1 MELPAT
7 PADISVEWLNAAV
20 GGDGSAVTAGRAI
33 VGVVATDIG
42 DGTGIFGEIARL
54 SLTLDDG
61 TATSLVAKMPCTE
74 PANLHVA
81 QMLGIYEREMNMF
94 EHVLD
99 RSPMHAPACRLVA
112 RGDDGHFVLLLEDM
126 STDWEVGDQ
135 IVGATIPQAE
145 QVVDALAAFHAHWW
159 QSPELDGMT
168 WLPKPNAPQYTAVVP
183 GLYRA
188 GLPGL
193 QSDWADRV
201 PPQSVDVALA
211 LDPRFEEILERTAA
225 GPTTLIHTDT
235 RLDNIFFAKDGSGR
249 VAFIDFQLA
258 LAGRG
263 VADVAYLVGTSVPQA
278 SAVEHWEALLR
289 RWHAGVTDLGV
300 DYAFDDALR
309 AYREAALYYLSGAM
323 ALIGT
328 FDTGNERGAK
338 WAEAYATRI
347 LNHVVD
353 IDASSVL

>member
-1 MELPAT
+1 MTLPMT
-7 PADISVEWLNAAV
+7 PTDITAEWLNDAV
-20 GGDGSAVTAGRAI
+20 GGSNSAVTAGRSI
-33 VGVVATDIG
+33 VDVAVTDIG

-54 SLTLDDG
+54 SLTLEDG
-61 TATSLVAKMPCTE
+61 SSTSLVAKMPCTE

-81 QMLGIYEREMNMF
+81 QMLGIYEREMHMF
-94 EHVLD
+94 EQVLD
-99 RSPMHAPACRLVA
+99 RSPMHAPACRLVE
-112 RGDDGHFVLLLEDM
+112 RGPDGQFVLLLDDM
-126 STDWEVGDQ
+126 STNWTVGDQ

-145 QVVDALAAFHAHWW
+145 QVVDALAEFHVHWW
-159 QSPELDGMT
+159 ESPELDRME

-188 GLPGL
+188 GLEGL
-193 QSDWADRV
+193 QSDWADKV

-211 LDPRFEEILERTAA
+211 LAPRFEDIHERTAG

-235 RLDNIFFAKDGSGR
+235 RLDNIFFAADGSGK

-263 VADVAYLVGTSVPQA
+263 VADIAYMVGTSVPHADAAQ
-278 SAVEHWEALLR
+278 HWEALLR
-289 RWHAGVTDLGV
+289 RWHGRIVDQGI
-300 DYAFDDALR
+300 DYAFDDALT

-328 FDTGNERGAK
+328 FDTGNERGAA
-338 WAEAYATRI
+338 WAEAYTTRMF
-347 LNHVVD
+347 NHVVD
-353 IDASSVL
+353 IDAVSVL

>member
-1 MELPAT
+1 MPLPAT
-7 PADISVEWLNAAV
+7 PADISVEWLNEAV
-20 GGDGSAVTAGRAI
+20 GGDGSAVTAGRDI
-33 VGVVATDIG
+33 VGIAVEDIG

-61 TATSLVAKMPCTE
+61 SAASLVVKMPCTE

-94 EHVLD
+94 EHVLE

-145 QVVDALAAFHAHWW
+145 QIVDALAEFHAHWW
-159 QSPELDGMT
+159 ESPELDAMT

-188 GLPGL
+188 GLVGL

-211 LDPRFEEILERTAA
+211 LDPQFEEILERTAA

-263 VADVAYLVGTSVPQA
+263 VADVAYLVGTSVPHD
-278 SAVEHWEALLR
+278 SAVANWEALLR
-289 RWHAGVTDLGV
+289 RWHAGVTERGIE
-300 DYAFDDALR
+300 YSFDDALR

-328 FDTGNERGAK
+328 FDTGNERGTR
-338 WAEAYATRI
+338 WAEAYTTRI

-353 IDASSVL
+353 IEASQVL

>member
-7 PADISVEWLNAAV
+7 PADIGVEWLNKAV
-20 GGDGSAVTAGRAI
+20 GGDESAVTSGRDI
-33 VGVVATDIG
+33 VSVSVEDIG

-126 STDWEVGDQ
+126 STDWDVGDQ

-145 QVVDALAAFHAHWW
+145 QIVDALAAFHAHWW
-159 QSPELDGMT
+159 ESPELDDMA

-188 GLPGL
+188 GLVGL
-193 QSDWADRV
+193 QSDWTDRV
-201 PPQSVDVALA
+201 PSQSVDVALA
-211 LDPRFEEILERTAA
+211 LDPRFEELLERTAA

-235 RLDNIFFAKDGSGR
+235 RLDNIFFAKDGSGD

-263 VADVAYLVGTSVPQA
+263 VADVAYLVGTSVPHD
-278 SAVEHWEALLR
+278 SAVQNWEALLR
-289 RWHAGVTDLGV
+289 RWHAGVV
-300 DYAFDDALR
+300 DRGISYAFDDALSS
-309 AYREAALYYLSGAM
+309 YREAALYYLSGAM

-328 FDTGNERGAK
+328 FDTGNERGAR

-353 IDASSVL
+353 IDASAVL

>member
-1 MELPAT
+1 MTLPMT
-7 PADISVEWLNAAV
+7 PADISAEWLNDEV
-20 GGDGSAVTAGRAI
+20 GGDASAVTAGRTI
-33 VGVVATDIG
+33 VGVAHENIG

-61 TATSLVAKMPCTE
+61 STTSLVAKMPCTE
-74 PANLHVA
+74 PANLNVA
-81 QMLGIYEREMNMF
+81 LMLGIYEREMNMF
-94 EHVLD
+94 EHVLE

-112 RGDDGHFVLLLEDM
+112 RGTDGHFVLLLEDM
-126 STDWEVGDQ
+126 SNDWVVGDQ
-135 IVGATIPQAE
+135 IVGATVSQAR
-145 QVVDALAAFHAHWW
+145 QIVDALAAFHAHWW
-159 QSPELDGMT
+159 QHPELDEMT

-188 GLPGL
+188 GLESL
-193 QSDWADRV
+193 QSDWADKV
-201 PPQSVDVALA
+201 PTQAIDVALA
-211 LDPRFEEILERTAA
+211 LDPKFEEILERTAG

-235 RLDNIFFAKDGSGR
+235 RLDNIFFAKDGSGD

-263 VADVAYLVGTSVPQA
+263 VADVAYLVGTSLPHELA
-278 SAVEHWEALLR
+278 LEHWEALLR
-289 RWHAGVTDLGV
+289 RWHDGVVGRGV
-300 DYAFDDALR
+300 SYAFDDALQ

-328 FDTGNERGAK
+328 FDTGNERGAA
-338 WAEAYATRI
+338 WAEAYTTRM

-353 IDASSVL
+353 IQAVQVL